1 MIWIA
6 VAVLF
11 VCLLVSIFTYLIVQ
25 SETYSTETLIY
36 GAVVS
41 AMMSIVILGFGWSL
55 IYIVKFVLGVA

>member
-6 VAVLF
+6 LAVLF
-11 VCLLVSIFTYLIVQ
+11 VCLWISIFTYLILQ
-25 SETYSTETLIY
+25 SDNYSNDTLLS

-41 AMMSIVILGFGWSL
+41 AIMSIVILGFGWSL